1 MKCLKFLILL
11 SVAGSALAGGSSVCE
26 PLRSNY
32 NAFFQV
38 FEDTLMDAENFAISK
53 YR

>member
-1 MKCLKFLILL
+1 MKCLKFLIIL
-11 SVAGSALAGGSSVCE
+11 SVAGSAYSGGESICE

-38 FEDTLMDAENFAISK
+38 FEDTLMEVENFALGMLK
-53 YR
+53 